1 MPLASHLRCVAL
13 ALGISTALGC
23 ANHNQPAPRAESLDP
38 GLSRVAGTRG
48 DALPAQWWT
57 LYQDPGLNHLVAAAL
72 RHNRDLAA
80 ADAHARALL
89 GHLRGA
95 QGERWPRTEVGYGYQ
110 YGRDGDDQTLAEA
123 TDEDL
128 RSQWKHTARLD
139 LSYQLDLWG
148 EVRARI
154 AAAKADAEAAQA
166 ARDLLRVS
174 VASQT
179 TLAYVRACAL
189 ARRAE
194 VQRRS
199 VGLLDASL
207 ALSERQLAAGL
218 SSELQRRRLL
228 ALRERTRAA
237 LPMLEARRR
246 AALYELALLSGRSP
260 RQLDAP
266 AATCAGIPQLRR
278 ALPTGDGWSLLARR
292 PDVRAAER
300 RLAAADARRA
310 LAEAELY
317 PRISFAVGAET
328 SAATLAG
335 LGASGAL
342 AYAAGPLLSWRFPN
356 RESARG
362 RLDSAAAERDAAL
375 ARFDGAVLGALREVE
390 RALALYAACRPPAC
404 PRRAAPRLPVGAQ
417 QLSRRRPRCPRAARQ
432 PTQPGRRPGAPGRR
446 RDARRRAPGRTVPG
460 SRRRLASRSQP
471 LPSGKRTMNQAIREP
486 IEHTTGE
493 TMPAATR
500 RRRTW
505 LLGGLAG
512 AIALAALLAWWWSS
526 GRFLEGT
533 DDAYVRADWVAVS
546 AQVSGYVAEVLVADD
561 ADVQAGDLLLRLD
574 PRDFRQRLRAAE
586 AREAAA
592 QAALEAQRAKL
603 ETLDR
608 QRLEQAQT
616 ISRAR
621 ADGEAARAEWRRAE
635 TDWRRYRQLADE
647 HATSRQRL
655 ENADA
660 VHQRARAAARRA
672 SAEEGRQRAARD
684 VLKSRRR
691 EAEAALAQ
699 RQAELQEAAAA
710 RELARHALDDT
721 EIRAPFAGR
730 VGQRKVRLR
739 QYVTP
744 GLPLLAVV
752 PLEQAYVV
760 ANYKETQLER
770 IRPGQ
775 PVELEVDTFG
785 RRWRGRVDSV
795 APASGA
801 VFALLPPDNATGNF
815 TKIVQRFPVR
825 IRLDADAAER
835 GRLLPGMSVIATV
848 DTREPDGASAD
859 ER

>member
-1 MPLASHLRCVAL
+1 
-13 ALGISTALGC
+13 
-23 ANHNQPAPRAESLDP
+23 
-38 GLSRVAGTRG
+38 
-48 DALPAQWWT
+48 
-57 LYQDPGLNHLVAAAL
+57 
-72 RHNRDLAA
+72 
-80 ADAHARALL
+80 
-89 GHLRGA
+89 
-95 QGERWPRTEVGYGYQ
+95 
-110 YGRDGDDQTLAEA
+110 
-123 TDEDL
+123 
-128 RSQWKHTARLD
+128 
-139 LSYQLDLWG
+139 
-148 EVRARI
+148 
-154 AAAKADAEAAQA
+154 
-166 ARDLLRVS
+166 
-174 VASQT
+174 
-179 TLAYVRACAL
+179 
-189 ARRAE
+189 
-194 VQRRS
+194 
-199 VGLLDASL
+199 
-207 ALSERQLAAGL
+207 
-218 SSELQRRRLL
+218 
-228 ALRERTRAA
+228 
-237 LPMLEARRR
+237 
-246 AALYELALLSGRSP
+246 
-260 RQLDAP
+260 
-266 AATCAGIPQLRR
+266 
-278 ALPTGDGWSLLARR
+278 
-292 PDVRAAER
+292 
-300 RLAAADARRA
+300 
-310 LAEAELY
+310 
-317 PRISFAVGAET
+317 
-328 SAATLAG
+328 
-335 LGASGAL
+335 
-342 AYAAGPLLSWRFPN
+342 
-356 RESARG
+356 
-362 RLDSAAAERDAAL
+362 
-375 ARFDGAVLGALREVE
+375 
-390 RALALYAACRPPAC
+390 
-404 PRRAAPRLPVGAQ
+404 
-417 QLSRRRPRCPRAARQ
+417 
-432 PTQPGRRPGAPGRR
+432 
-446 RDARRRAPGRTVPG
+446 
-460 SRRRLASRSQP
+460 
-471 LPSGKRTMNQAIREP
+471 MNQAIREP

-608 QRLEQAQT
+608 QLLEQAQT

-660 VHQRARAAARRA
+660 AHQRARAAARRA
-672 SAEEGRQRAARD
+672 SAEEGR
-684 VLKSRRR
+684 
-691 EAEAALAQ
+691 Q

>member
-1 MPLASHLRCVAL
+1 
-13 ALGISTALGC
+13 
-23 ANHNQPAPRAESLDP
+23 
-38 GLSRVAGTRG
+38 
-48 DALPAQWWT
+48 
-57 LYQDPGLNHLVAAAL
+57 
-72 RHNRDLAA
+72 
-80 ADAHARALL
+80 
-89 GHLRGA
+89 
-95 QGERWPRTEVGYGYQ
+95 
-110 YGRDGDDQTLAEA
+110 
-123 TDEDL
+123 
-128 RSQWKHTARLD
+128 
-139 LSYQLDLWG
+139 
-148 EVRARI
+148 
-154 AAAKADAEAAQA
+154 
-166 ARDLLRVS
+166 
-174 VASQT
+174 
-179 TLAYVRACAL
+179 
-189 ARRAE
+189 
-194 VQRRS
+194 
-199 VGLLDASL
+199 
-207 ALSERQLAAGL
+207 
-218 SSELQRRRLL
+218 
-228 ALRERTRAA
+228 
-237 LPMLEARRR
+237 
-246 AALYELALLSGRSP
+246 
-260 RQLDAP
+260 
-266 AATCAGIPQLRR
+266 
-278 ALPTGDGWSLLARR
+278 
-292 PDVRAAER
+292 
-300 RLAAADARRA
+300 
-310 LAEAELY
+310 
-317 PRISFAVGAET
+317 
-328 SAATLAG
+328 
-335 LGASGAL
+335 
-342 AYAAGPLLSWRFPN
+342 
-356 RESARG
+356 
-362 RLDSAAAERDAAL
+362 
-375 ARFDGAVLGALREVE
+375 
-390 RALALYAACRPPAC
+390 
-404 PRRAAPRLPVGAQ
+404 
-417 QLSRRRPRCPRAARQ
+417 
-432 PTQPGRRPGAPGRR
+432 
-446 RDARRRAPGRTVPG
+446 
-460 SRRRLASRSQP
+460 
-471 LPSGKRTMNQAIREP
+471 MNQAIREP

-505 LLGGLAG
+505 LLGALAG
-512 AIALAALLAWWWSS
+512 TIALAALLAWWWSS

-672 SAEEGRQRAARD
+672 SAEEG
-684 VLKSRRR
+684 
-691 EAEAALAQ
+691 
-699 RQAELQEAAAA
+699 
-710 RELARHALDDT
+710 
-721 EIRAPFAGR
+721 AGR

>member
-23 ANHNQPAPRAESLDP
+23 ANRNQPAPRAESLDP

-128 RSQWKHTARLD
+128 HSQWKHTARLD

-310 LAEAELY
+310 LAEAEPVPAHQLRRRRRDLRSD
-317 PRISFAVGAET
+317 PRRPRRQRR
-328 SAATLAG
+328 AG
-335 LGASGAL
+335 LRGRPAAELALPQPGKRARPPGQRSGRARRRPGALRRSGARR
-342 AYAAGPLLSWRFPN
+342 P
-356 RESARG
+356 ARG
-362 RLDSAAAERDAAL
+362 RACP
-375 ARFDGAVLGALREVE
+375 GAVCR
-390 RALALYAACRPPAC
+390 RAPAACRPPAC

-417 QLSRRRPRCPRAARQ
+417 QLSRRRPRCPRLLDSQ
-432 PTQPGRRPGAPGRR
+432 
-446 RDARRRAPGRTVPG
+446 
-460 SRRRLASRSQP
+460 RS
-471 LPSGKRTMNQAIREP
+471 
-486 IEHTTGE
+486 
-493 TMPAATR
+493 
-500 RRRTW
+500 
-505 LLGGLAG
+505 
-512 AIALAALLAWWWSS
+512 
-526 GRFLEGT
+526 
-533 DDAYVRADWVAVS
+533 
-546 AQVSGYVAEVLVADD
+546 LVADRARLVD
-561 ADVQAGDLLLRLD
+561 AEMRVAERQVEL
-574 PRDFRQRLRAAE
+574 FRALGGGW
-586 AREAAA
+586 
-592 QAALEAQRAKL
+592 QAAPSPSHQ
-603 ETLDR
+603 
-608 QRLEQAQT
+608 
-616 ISRAR
+616 
-621 ADGEAARAEWRRAE
+621 
-635 TDWRRYRQLADE
+635 
-647 HATSRQRL
+647 
-655 ENADA
+655 EN
-660 VHQRARAAARRA
+660 
-672 SAEEGRQRAARD
+672 
-684 VLKSRRR
+684 
-691 EAEAALAQ
+691 
-699 RQAELQEAAAA
+699 
-710 RELARHALDDT
+710 
-721 EIRAPFAGR
+721 
-730 VGQRKVRLR
+730 GQ
-739 QYVTP
+739 
-744 GLPLLAVV
+744 
-752 PLEQAYVV
+752 
-760 ANYKETQLER
+760 
-770 IRPGQ
+770 
-775 PVELEVDTFG
+775 
-785 RRWRGRVDSV
+785 
-795 APASGA
+795 
-801 VFALLPPDNATGNF
+801 
-815 TKIVQRFPVR
+815 
-825 IRLDADAAER
+825 
-835 GRLLPGMSVIATV
+835 
-848 DTREPDGASAD
+848 
-859 ER
+859 

>member
-1 MPLASHLRCVAL
+1 
-13 ALGISTALGC
+13 
-23 ANHNQPAPRAESLDP
+23 
-38 GLSRVAGTRG
+38 
-48 DALPAQWWT
+48 
-57 LYQDPGLNHLVAAAL
+57 
-72 RHNRDLAA
+72 
-80 ADAHARALL
+80 
-89 GHLRGA
+89 
-95 QGERWPRTEVGYGYQ
+95 
-110 YGRDGDDQTLAEA
+110 
-123 TDEDL
+123 
-128 RSQWKHTARLD
+128 
-139 LSYQLDLWG
+139 
-148 EVRARI
+148 
-154 AAAKADAEAAQA
+154 
-166 ARDLLRVS
+166 
-174 VASQT
+174 
-179 TLAYVRACAL
+179 
-189 ARRAE
+189 
-194 VQRRS
+194 
-199 VGLLDASL
+199 
-207 ALSERQLAAGL
+207 
-218 SSELQRRRLL
+218 
-228 ALRERTRAA
+228 
-237 LPMLEARRR
+237 
-246 AALYELALLSGRSP
+246 
-260 RQLDAP
+260 
-266 AATCAGIPQLRR
+266 
-278 ALPTGDGWSLLARR
+278 
-292 PDVRAAER
+292 
-300 RLAAADARRA
+300 
-310 LAEAELY
+310 
-317 PRISFAVGAET
+317 
-328 SAATLAG
+328 
-335 LGASGAL
+335 
-342 AYAAGPLLSWRFPN
+342 
-356 RESARG
+356 
-362 RLDSAAAERDAAL
+362 
-375 ARFDGAVLGALREVE
+375 
-390 RALALYAACRPPAC
+390 
-404 PRRAAPRLPVGAQ
+404 
-417 QLSRRRPRCPRAARQ
+417 
-432 PTQPGRRPGAPGRR
+432 
-446 RDARRRAPGRTVPG
+446 
-460 SRRRLASRSQP
+460 
-471 LPSGKRTMNQAIREP
+471 MNQAIREP

-493 TMPAATR
+493 TMPAVTR

-608 QRLEQAQT
+608 QLLEQAQT

-721 EIRAPFAGR
+721 KIRAPFAGR

-760 ANYKETQLER
+760 ANYKETLLER